1 VTDEA
6 GSAAR
11 RDRDEALG
19 RDGWIRRFTGS
30 PPRLVETRE
39 IYESLGLDVLLDP
52 VLPGELATECE
63 GCTLALTMFRVI
75 YTRARRTD

>member
-1 VTDEA
+1 MTD
-6 GSAAR
+6 GDVSAAR
-11 RDRDEALG
+11 RGRDEELG
-19 RDGWIRRFTGS
+19 KDGWIRRFTGS

-39 IYESLGLDVLLDP
+39 IYESLGRDVLLDP
-52 VLPGELATECE
+52 LLPGELATECE